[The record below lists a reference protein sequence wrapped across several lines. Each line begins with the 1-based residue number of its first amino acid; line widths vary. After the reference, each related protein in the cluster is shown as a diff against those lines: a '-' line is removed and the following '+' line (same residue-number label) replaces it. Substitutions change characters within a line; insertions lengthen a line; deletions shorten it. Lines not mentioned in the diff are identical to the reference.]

1 MAVWRRYRRPAWL
14 SVLAE
19 QSTGLGRPSPVAPA
33 PARWWTQ
40 PVKAEP
46 DLKACFS
53 TKTAALKSFIEANR
67 QIIDEYGGLDYRVSP
82 SEFDAINHRYG
93 LKQGRAV
100 RTIADALW
108 AAMPAGK
115 PFCLDRIDLEALND
129 TSPARQ
135 RPDAAFRLPDEV
147 YENAD
152 AIATEEAAYY
162 RDMEA
167 RTDEDAPREEWA
179 PSAPRPTK
187 QRRRPADDPAA
198 RAFVDEADETADV
211 YAAAARDA
219 TWRPPVKRKRK
230 RRSAPRAPEP
240 VELVWRKTPGNRK
253 PVRKKRTT
261 MAKRIDDSH
270 QPFKRVRK
278 IGPGPKRHPPVLEV
292 KQWKCVKGKKKYTQV
307 CTWIGGGEPRA
318 PTINRMNKAKK
329 KKYNKLY
336 RAWAKRNRNTK
347 GKARSTYRCRK
358 TRNTTCK

>member
-14 SVLAE
+14 DVLAA
-19 QSTGLGRPSPVAPA
+19 QGSGLGRPSVPAPA
-33 PARWWTQ
+33 PARWWMQ
-40 PVKAEP
+40 PVKSEP

-67 QIIDEYGGLDYRVSP
+67 QLIDEYGGLDYQVSP

-93 LKQGRAV
+93 LHKGRAV

-115 PFCLDRIDLEALND
+115 PFCLDRIDLEVLND

-135 RPDAAFRLPDEV
+135 RADAAFRLPDEV
-147 YENAD
+147 YSNPD
-152 AIATEEAAYY
+152 AIAAEGAAYY
-162 RDMEA
+162 RDIEA

-179 PSAPRPTK
+179 PDAPRPTK
-187 QRRRPADDPAA
+187 LRRNRGDDPAA
-198 RAFVDEADETADV
+198 RAFIDEADETAAV
-211 YAAAARDA
+211 YATAARDA
-219 TWRPPVKRKRK
+219 TWRPKRK
-230 RRSAPRAPEP
+230 RRSTPREAAP
-240 VELVWRKTPGNRK
+240 VELAPRKPPGNRK
-253 PVRKKRTT
+253 PVRKKRTH

-292 KQWKCVKGKKKYTQV
+292 KQWRCRKGKKKYTQV
-307 CTWIGGGEPRA
+307 CTWIGGGEKRA

-336 RAWAKRNRNTK
+336 RAWAKKNRGTK
-347 GKARSTYRCRK
+347 GGRRASYRCRK